1 MGNRAVICHSKAKNS
16 TAIYV
21 HWNGGLE
28 SVLAFLEVCR
38 RRGYRD
44 PTYDSGYGM
53 ARLCGLICEF
63 FDGALSV
70 GIGPLSTL
78 DTDNHDNGTYLIGKG
93 WTIEERFG
101 AGSKRAYTLDALTTE
116 QRKKYDQIVAH
127 LAEKA
132 KDK

>member
-1 MGNRAVICHSKAKNS
+1 MGNRAVICHSKTKNS

-38 RRGYRD
+38 RRGYRC
-44 PTYDSGYGM
+44 PTDDSSYGM

-63 FDGALSV
+63 FGGDLSV

-78 DTDNHDNGTYLIGKG
+78 DTDNHDNGAYLIGEE
-93 WTIEERFG
+93 WTIKERFG
-101 AGSKRAYTLDALTTE
+101 AGSEPFRTLDALTKE
-116 QRKKYDQIVAH
+116 QRKQYDGIVAR
-127 LAEKA
+127 LLQIKQ
-132 KDK
+132 

>member
-1 MGNRAVICHSKAKNS
+1 MGNRAVICHSKAKTS

-44 PTYDSGYGM
+44 PAYDSGYGM

-78 DTDNHDNGTYLIGKG
+78 DTDNHDNGTYLIGEG
-93 WTIEERFG
+93 WTIKERFG
-101 AGSKRAYTLDALTTE
+101 AGSKPARTLGDLTE
-116 QRKKYDQIVAH
+116 KGQRKQYDDMVNEMTKIH
-127 LAEKA
+127 N
-132 KDK
+132 

>member
-38 RRGYRD
+38 RRGYRC
-44 PTYDSGYGM
+44 PTDDSSYGM

-63 FDGALSV
+63 FGGALSV

-78 DTDNHDNGTYLIGKG
+78 DVDNYDNGAYLIGEM
-93 WTIEERFG
+93 WTIKERFG
-101 AGSKRAYTLDALTTE
+101 AGSKPVLRTLDALTKE
-116 QRKKYDQIVAH
+116 QRMQYDQIVAS
-127 LAEKA
+127 LTKTEE
-132 KDK
+132 